1 MVALFVSAIAACSDS
16 AGPRPLPES
25 LLVRRMDGL
34 YSVSPN
40 GTQSTQLYAGAVNQ
54 AAWSPDKQ
62 RVAFTAR
69 IDGTGVNVY
78 VLDVASGAI
87 RNAAPASG
95 VLDYWPRWS
104 PDGTRI
110 AFTRIDPSLRESASQ
125 QLRDVDVNTGKLE
138 AITPPGFDSGE
149 LDWSVDGTIYV
160 SSAGYYPWGDFIQR
174 LYAVRPGAPPAR
186 VDEPCE
192 GGATN
197 LQTSPDG
204 GSIAMKCRLDSGAP
218 ESTVV
223 RSLRSGGDVV
233 FSLGLTSTHWSPN
246 GEQLGFT
253 LRTGAGVAPFAVV
266 DARGGSWE
274 VISPDIGGS
283 VMDWR

>member
-1 MVALFVSAIAACSDS
+1 MVALFVGAMAACSDS
-16 AGPRPLPES
+16 AGLRPLPES
-25 LLVRRMDGL
+25 LLVSRMDGL
-34 YSVSPN
+34 YSDSPD
-40 GTQSTQLYAGAVNQ
+40 GTQSTRLYAGSVYE

-87 RNAAPASG
+87 RNAAPAPG
-95 VLDYWPRWS
+95 VRDYSPRWS

-110 AFTRIDPSLRESASQ
+110 AFTRLDPSVPGSASQ
-125 QLRDVDVNTGKLE
+125 YLRDVDVNTGKLE

-160 SSAGYYPWGDFIQR
+160 SSAGYYPWGGFIPR

-192 GGATN
+192 GGATRPHI
-197 LQTSPDG
+197 SPDG
-204 GSIAMKCRLDSGAP
+204 GSVAVTCRFEYGAP

-223 RSLRSGGDVV
+223 RSLRFGGDVV
-233 FSLGLTSTHWSPN
+233 LPLGRTSTYWSPN

-253 LRTGAGVAPFAVV
+253 LGAPTRFAVIN
-266 DARGGSWE
+266 ARGGSWE
-274 VISPDIGGS
+274 VINPDLGGL
-283 VMDWR
+283 VKDWR